1 MQTRLAPNWQCIR
14 FIILIKKA
22 SVVFAASTSAAMGD
36 RDTLHR
42 LQPSLIAL
50 ATLLRALIVRLR

>member
-1 MQTRLAPNWQCIR
+1 M
-14 FIILIKKA
+14 LIKKA
-22 SVVFAASTSAAMGD
+22 SAVFAASMSAAMGD

-50 ATLLRALIVRLR
+50 ATLLLALIVRLR